1 MDDLEFVQRCVK
13 GDKQSWDEFV
23 EKYSRLIYNYIYKI
37 LNSKLPSRSNQKDI
51 NDIFQEIF
59 ILLTSDNFK
68 KLKSFKAKNGCSLAT
83 WLRQVTINF
92 TIDYLRKFK
101 PDVSLDNENSDGM
114 NLKDVLADKSGNI
127 TDLLIEE
134 EKLSQ
139 LKDCIEKLD
148 TEDKYFLEL
157 YINQG
162 FSLEELKGILKV
174 SRGAVDMRKSRI
186 VERLKECFKAKGFQL
201 DS

>member
-23 EKYSRLIYNYIYKI
+23 EKYSRLLYNYIYRI
-37 LNSKLPSRSNQKDI
+37 LNSKLPSQFNQEDV
-51 NDIFQEIF
+51 NDIFQDIF
-59 ILLTSDNFK
+59 ILLTRDNFK
-68 KLKSFKAKNGCSLAT
+68 KLKSFKAKNGSSLAT
-83 WLRQVTINF
+83 WLRQVAINF

-101 PDVSLDNENSDGM
+101 PSISLDKESNDGV
-114 NLKDVLADKSGNI
+114 NLKDMLVDESSNA
-127 TDLLIEE
+127 TDLLIAE
-134 EKLSQ
+134 EKLGQ

-157 YINQG
+157 HIHQG
-162 FSLEELKGILKV
+162 LSLEELKDILKV

-186 VERLKECFKAKGFQL
+186 TDRLKDCFKAKGF
-201 DS
+201 SS